1 MHPFGS
7 SLIFLLASQ
16 SLKSWEKASGLKQK
30 APRAFQAFMIL
41 VDSLDS
47 GCFPI
52 VPPDEGGQPR
62 VVTALLTNV
71 LDQRE
76 SRSSSSSS
84 SSEAAAGAESST
96 SPASCSGSSSA
107 ETSSSSLAGKH
118 ASMTDFILPSY
129 SSSARV
135 TPSSLPTSFSASKE
149 KAFFGA
155 FTPQ

>member
-1 MHPFGS
+1 QAAFPCY
-7 SLIFLLASQ
+7 LLT
-16 SLKSWEKASGLKQK
+16 K
-30 APRAFQAFMIL
+30 
-41 VDSLDS
+41 
-47 GCFPI
+47 
-52 VPPDEGGQPR
+52 GGQPR

-71 LDQRE
+71 LDQRG
-76 SRSSSSSS
+76 SRSSSTTSSS
-84 SSEAAAGAESST
+84 AAAGAESST

-155 FTPQ
+155 LTPQASIRFRSFHRTFGSNPQ